1 VPRNDDISL
10 ILAKAKLNGMLPDV
24 KDYELDALQ
33 GFAQNLFGDDAALSA
48 IYSRSRPGNRW
59 VALGTSL
66 SRGFTDD
73 APIAGKTNVAIQASW
88 PTFTSVLSGQRINLI
103 KNAGIT
109 GNLVSQMLTR
119 FDTDVTPYAPNIVT
133 VDGGTNEFLTG
144 VPFATFQT
152 NFIALITKIR
162 SIGAV
167 PVIASILPNT
177 TQRQLAATWVKWQRT
192 YAAQQGIEFLD
203 FWNLLVDP
211 TSGILNSTAAS
222 GDGTHPGVGGYL
234 AMANYVIPRLTALMP
249 DTVPTLITDNQDSD
263 SLLANPLFLGSP
275 VGGVAPSWTAQTN
288 PSGATYSVGTD
299 ANVALGNLQIIQRNA
314 TASDTILQQGVGLSG
329 NPNVSIGERIIVSG
343 KLYTQDFSGTKSG
356 NDIIRIDFGVGTPRD
371 IYLDASWLNNTNGGR
386 FYHEAIVPAGAT
398 QIKLMYIGNAG
409 SGTAKLGQIT
419 VLNATRL
426 NMVVGS
432 AY

>member
-192 YAAQQGIEFLD
+192 YAAQQ
-203 FWNLLVDP
+203 
-211 TSGILNSTAAS
+211 
-222 GDGTHPGVGGYL
+222 
-234 AMANYVIPRLTALMP
+234 
-249 DTVPTLITDNQDSD
+249 
-263 SLLANPLFLGSP
+263 
-275 VGGVAPSWTAQTN
+275 
-288 PSGATYSVGTD
+288 
-299 ANVALGNLQIIQRNA
+299 
-314 TASDTILQQGVGLSG
+314 
-329 NPNVSIGERIIVSG
+329 
-343 KLYTQDFSGTKSG
+343 
-356 NDIIRIDFGVGTPRD
+356 
-371 IYLDASWLNNTNGGR
+371 
-386 FYHEAIVPAGAT
+386 
-398 QIKLMYIGNAG
+398 
-409 SGTAKLGQIT
+409 
-419 VLNATRL
+419 
-426 NMVVGS
+426 
-432 AY
+432 